1 MKRNL
6 LSFLGSCTV
15 LAIPS
20 ATFFSLPNKISTAQ
34 TPSSNTDLNILY
46 ENALLDAADPQDN
59 QVLNNL
65 TVIDKSN
72 QNLKWEGEQGKSR
85 IQVVTFTTE
94 KGYGIGSVTP
104 PPEGIWVTVVP
115 DLHKFCHEY
124 LNTGVD
130 QKQLNLRLTQLLG
143 LPPEP
148 SSYTHIAEIW
158 VDTQFLKRPSLD
170 PEINDETV
178 QTFPNPIKY
187 PLPFSQGAD
196 SAYQA
201 WFTNLIMNRK
211 ISHYPFTGLGYTYD
225 WEPKTNLQNHAGLS
239 EFIILPNS
247 QVEVTRNLSTKNYC
261 EEN

>member
-6 LSFLGSCTV
+6 LSLFSSCTV
-15 LAIPS
+15 LAISS

-46 ENALLDAADPQDN
+46 ENALLDAADSQDN
-59 QVLNNL
+59 EVLNNL

-85 IQVVTFTTE
+85 ILVATFATE
-94 KGYGIGSVTP
+94 QEYPIGNFTP
-104 PPEGIWVTVVP
+104 RPERIWVTVFP
-115 DLHKFCHEY
+115 ELQKFCKQY
-124 LNTGVD
+124 LNTIVN
-130 QKQLNLRLTQLLG
+130 QKQLNLRLKQLLG
-143 LPPEP
+143 LPPDSE
-148 SSYTHIAEIW
+148 YNTITEIW
-158 VDTQFLKRPSLD
+158 VDTQYLKRPSLD
-170 PEINDETV
+170 PEINDATV

-211 ISHYPFTGLGYTYD
+211 SSHYPFTGLGYTYD

-247 QVEVTRNLSTKNYC
+247 QVEVKRNLSTEEYC
-261 EEN
+261 KKEN